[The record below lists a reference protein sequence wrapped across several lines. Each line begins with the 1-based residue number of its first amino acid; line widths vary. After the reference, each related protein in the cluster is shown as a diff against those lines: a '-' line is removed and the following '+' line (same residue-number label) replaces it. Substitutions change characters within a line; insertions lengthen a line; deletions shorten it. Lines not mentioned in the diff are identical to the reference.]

1 MHILVT
7 RPIAQALKTRERLE
21 AFGHQVSLA
30 PMLEILFPVDLVVDL
45 DEVQAIAVTS
55 ANAVEGMVQRPDR
68 DQLCDLPVFAVGDS
82 TAQRA
87 ERAGWRKVHSAAGA
101 VDDLAQL
108 LQSSLSRDAGTI
120 LYAAGTDRAGDLS
133 GSLGDAGF
141 RVRIAEVYRAR
152 GVEHLPE
159 SVAEALRR
167 GELDAI
173 FVYSTRT
180 AGQFLACI
188 RSLDLMESLRAA
200 RICALSPAIA
210 EPFRVA
216 GCSNV
221 MISGEPNERSLFADL
236 QLQG

>member
-30 PMLEILFPVDLVVDL
+30 PMLEILFPVDLALDL
-45 DEVQAIAVTS
+45 DGVQAVAVTS
-55 ANAVEGMVQRPDR
+55 ANAIEGMVQRQDR

-87 ERAGWRKVHSAAGA
+87 ERAGWRRVYSADGA
-101 VDDLAQL
+101 LDDLAEL
-108 LQSSLSRDAGTI
+108 LKTSLSRDAGSI
-120 LYAAGTDRAGDLS
+120 LYAAGADRAGDL
-133 GSLGDAGF
+133 AGTLRDEGF
-141 RVRIAEVYRAR
+141 QVLLAEVYRAR
-152 GVEHLPE
+152 GVDHVPG
-159 SVAEALRR
+159 SVAAALRR
-167 GELDAI
+167 GELDAV

-180 AGQFLACI
+180 AGQILDCM
-188 RSLDLMESLRAA
+188 RSLDLMHSLRAV

-210 EPFRVA
+210 EPFRLA
-216 GCSNV
+216 GCQDV
-221 MISGEPNERSLFADL
+221 MISAEPNERSLFTDL